1 MADRIAILGGEP
13 YDEWIK
19 RDGQAQRMYKAYRAK
34 WPDSTVSCFVANDD
48 FYVRLNDGRMQHVDY
63 VDDFDDEAAWCAQ
76 CGVPVDID
84 GGEYYCCDAD
94 GCDAVLCDYCGGS
107 MNYYCPRHRLNS
119 MLRDGREPEYIYPY
133 AFGDGD
139 QFTFGVEVEIESEL
153 SEEFMETVADSD
165 LIAGWDNDP
174 SLDRNGVELQS
185 NILDMSKL
193 TALCE
198 LVEGIPEYGESAGGH
213 IHVARTPNQCASRW
227 YWALRGLDGSQCE
240 RLNMRHMS
248 DYHWCELNH
257 GDYTGKHVAV
267 NNEHQD
273 TIELRTFDCWYAGSA
288 DKLVPAVKWIRA
300 MWRFFERHARGTVS
314 ADAIERY
321 SSCMADN
328 VTDTPRRTLE
338 ERLEAARRAKAARK
352 EEEERERVRRADETR
367 RRVKKNVMASRRARE
382 SHGDTTTAVLVWR
395 EHENRHERGRKR
407 IEERLAAPELFYAL
421 PSRNLRPLHL
431 YVQEALVRALDG
443 DTSHSLDYFYLY
455 HAYSG
460 ETIWA
465 GNVYLC
471 QHGDTARRVTEN
483 IIRSRI
489 ARASHGTPTREPLE
503 RAALR
508 LYKRAGRPELNER
521 YAQIRKRI
529 ARGNA

>member
-13 YDEWIK
+13 YEEWIK

-34 WPDSTVSCFVANDD
+34 WPYSTVSCFVANDD
-48 FYVRLNDGRMQHVDY
+48 FYVRLNDGRMRHVDY

-107 MNYYCPRHRLNS
+107 INYYCPRHRLNS
-119 MLRDGREPEYIYPY
+119 MLQDGGEPEYIYPY
-133 AFGDGD
+133 AFGDGN
-139 QFTFGVEVEIESEL
+139 QFTFGVEIELESEL
-153 SEEFMETVADSD
+153 SKEFMETVADSD

-193 TALCE
+193 TALRE

-248 DYHWCELNH
+248 DDHWCSLTH

-288 DKLVPAVKWIRA
+288 DKLTPAVKWIRA

-314 ADAIERY
+314 ADVIERY

-352 EEEERERVRRADETR
+352 AEEERERVRRADETR
-367 RRVKKNVMASRRARE
+367 RRVEKNVRASRRARE

-395 EHENRHERGRKR
+395 EHENRRERGRKR

-465 GNVYLC
+465 GNVYFC

-483 IIRSRI
+483 VIRSRI

-503 RAALR
+503 RTALR
-508 LYKRAGRPELNER
+508 IYKRAGRPELNER
-521 YAQIRKRI
+521 YAQIRKNL
-529 ARGNA
+529 ANA